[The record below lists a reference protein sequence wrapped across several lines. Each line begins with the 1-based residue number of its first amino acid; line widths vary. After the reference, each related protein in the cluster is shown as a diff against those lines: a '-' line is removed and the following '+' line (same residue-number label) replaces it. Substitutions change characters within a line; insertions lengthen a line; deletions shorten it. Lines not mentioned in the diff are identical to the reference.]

1 MSLIAVVDTN
11 VLAAGL
17 MTSSKTAPTAWI
29 LDGMLTARFS
39 FALSVA
45 LLAEYREVLNR
56 PSLRQRHGLDHEDV
70 ESLLV
75 TLARDGIILEPAA
88 GSIAPD
94 PGDQHLWN
102 LLASHDRLCLVTGD
116 KLLLQHQ
123 PAPAPMLTPAEFML
137 RMTAGGVQDIPES
150 SEKR

>member
-11 VLAAGL
+11 VVTAGL
-17 MTSSKTAPTAWI
+17 MTSSKTAPTARI
-29 LDGMLTARFS
+29 LDGMLSARLA

-56 PSLRQRHGLDHEDV
+56 PSLRQRHGLSHEDV

-75 TLARDGIILEPAA
+75 TLARDAVVLEPAA
-88 GSIAPD
+88 GPIAPD

-116 KLLLQHQ
+116 KLLLQHR

-137 RMTAGGVQDIPES
+137 RLTASGVQEAPENAA
-150 SEKR
+150 

>member
-11 VLAAGL
+11 VVAAGL
-17 MTSSKTAPTAWI
+17 MTPSKTAPTAQI
-29 LDGMLTARFS
+29 LDAMLSARLS

-45 LLAEYREVLNR
+45 LLAEYRDVLNR
-56 PSLRQRHGLDHEDV
+56 PSLRQRHALSHEDV

-75 TLARDGIILEPAA
+75 ALARDAIILESVP
-88 GSIAPD
+88 GSVAPD

-123 PAPAPMLTPAEFML
+123 PAPAPMLTPAGFML
-137 RMTAGGVQDIPES
+137 RMAASGVQETRETPV
-150 SEKR
+150 